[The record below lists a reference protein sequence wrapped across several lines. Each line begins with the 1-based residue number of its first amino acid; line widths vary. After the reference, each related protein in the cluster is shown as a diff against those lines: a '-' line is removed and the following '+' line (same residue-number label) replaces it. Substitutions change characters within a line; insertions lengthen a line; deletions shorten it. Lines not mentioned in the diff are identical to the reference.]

1 MLAAFVGLFIL
12 IAFLK
17 TSIRIRYIAPVIPPL
32 IILSV
37 YGLHNLADFLKVRS
51 RRLLGRVLLSAV
63 VLAAIGMNAN
73 YVINQFRSVD
83 PFSYISGRVGRDA
96 YITFRR
102 PEFPVLTYANQYLSN
117 NHVILG
123 LFLGNRS
130 YYSDRKLIFGEK
142 WFTQSIVLSASV
154 KDIQEDLIRSG
165 YTHLLVNLDLVKQWR
180 KTFDRPDQKK
190 IAEFFNH
197 RVRLLKQNH
206 AYVLF
211 EVAPLSR

>member
-1 MLAAFVGLFIL
+1 L
-12 IAFLK
+12 
-17 TSIRIRYIAPVIPPL
+17 
-32 IILSV
+32 
-37 YGLHNLADFLKVRS
+37 
-51 RRLLGRVLLSAV
+51 LLGRVLLSVV

-83 PFSYISGRVGRDA
+83 PFSYISGKVGRDA

-123 LFLGNRS
+123 LFLGNRG

-180 KTFDRPDQKK
+180 KTFDQPDQKK

-211 EVAPLSR
+211 EVVPIFR